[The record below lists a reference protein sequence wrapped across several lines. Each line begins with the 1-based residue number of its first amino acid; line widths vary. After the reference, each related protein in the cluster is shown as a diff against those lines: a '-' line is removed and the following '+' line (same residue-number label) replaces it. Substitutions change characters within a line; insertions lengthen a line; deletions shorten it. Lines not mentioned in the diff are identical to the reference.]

1 MAYHLS
7 YQCEKHSDAFKCPD
21 KLIYH
26 SEEKKIYGL
35 IIHDGGSSF
44 IAIQFCPWC
53 GAELGA

>member
-7 YQCEKHSDAFKCPD
+7 YHCEEHPNAFECPD
-21 KLIYH
+21 KLIYY
-26 SEEKKIYGL
+26 SEEAKIYGF

-44 IAIQFCPWC
+44 IAILFCPWC